1 MGAVYISSGFFF
13 ITLSKNNTMKNF
25 VSFLMI
31 LFLAFNCSPQNK
43 TANNKENTAIKP
55 EKNADGEWDIE
66 VLDSQYDYFLNAIAK
81 PMSMYS
87 ESYLKNKNS
96 FLVNEWNSYYY
107 SGKYR
112 NVIESSIDYDPQE
125 NYGLKFEYK
134 LYQVFAYVQWK
145 YGLRMS
151 GLSGADLR

>member
-87 ESYLKNKNS
+87 ESYLKNKNT